1 VSTSDNRGQRGG
13 RRGAH
18 SVEFAL
24 ILPAFLA
31 VMAGILD
38 YGWFLFLRST
48 SVTAVRNG
56 CRVGAV
62 FEQSHTPTPEDA
74 AETYIVDHM
83 DKFGVSCS
91 GGGDCTVD
99 VSITGTAPNAQ
110 LMCNID
116 MEFTSFTGLIPVPE
130 AVGVT
135 SLSFLEFQD

>member
-1 VSTSDNRGQRGG
+1 
-13 RRGAH
+13 
-18 SVEFAL
+18 L

-62 FEQSHTPTPEDA
+62 FEQSHTPTPQDA

-91 GGGDCTVD
+91 GGGQCAVD

-110 LMCNID
+110 LKCD
-116 MEFTSFTGLIPVPE
+116 LEMEYSSFTGLIPVPE